1 MGKNLLFKYLSSLL
15 FPEYSP
21 IYSKCCPFDSLRVK
35 ASWSVLLPVLLVLLI
50 LMLSCITGCI
60 QNYKYAEAYTE
71 APSTQDKALKEPS
84 SGGNMTLKDNA
95 SIDPRMRLELDFK
108 PAVSRTLFSLSGDLV
123 LWGNTTLPYLMLNAT
138 LWGRGLCV
146 EKARYMLIQ
155 VEPGKKYTFDISR
168 NQRVTQGEYDCI
180 LEASGPSGSLFS
192 EKRRCLTIDEPAE
205 QNVFDR
211 NPDAEEKSKLDVSE
225 SSKKVPSEYLVQSQN
240 GNVEENRIYKE
251 NSAAKTPERASG
263 ISDSAD
269 RVMAPMQTK
278 SESLSSEDADG
289 QEEQINH
296 VSKNASIETNRISKS
311 NRGAVDNNKG
321 EAVVGGMFVGS
332 SGSNKYHRPECRF
345 VDKIKN
351 KIYFKSAE
359 EARKNGKVPCKTCN
373 PP

>member
-1 MGKNLLFKYLSSLL
+1 MGKNLFFEYLSSLL

-21 IYSKCCPFDSLRVK
+21 IYSKCRPFDCSRVK
-35 ASWSVLLPVLLVLLI
+35 ASWSLLHLVLFVFLI

-60 QNYKYAEAYTE
+60 QNYKYSDAYIE
-71 APSTQDKALKEPS
+71 APSAQDKALKEPS
-84 SGGNMTLKDNA
+84 PDGNMALKDNA
-95 SIDPRMRLELDFK
+95 SIDPRMRLELDFTPK
-108 PAVSRTLFSLSGDLV
+108 VSRTLFSLSGDLV

-138 LWGRGLCV
+138 LWEKGLRV

-180 LEASGPSGSLFS
+180 LEASGPFGSLFS
-192 EKRRCLTIDEPAE
+192 EKRRALTIDEPVE
-205 QNVFDR
+205 NVSDR
-211 NPDAEEKSKLDVSE
+211 NPDAEERSRRDVSE
-225 SSKKVPSEYLVQSQN
+225 NSKMGASEYLVQGQN
-240 GNVEENRIYKE
+240 GNVEENMVYRE
-251 NSAAKTPERASG
+251 NSAAKSSEIASG

-269 RVMAPMQTK
+269 RVEASMPVK
-278 SESLSSEDADG
+278 NESLVSEDTADR
-289 QEEQINH
+289 EVLLNY
-296 VSKNASIETNRISKS
+296 VSKNASTETDRMSKQNRAAIDK
-311 NRGAVDNNKG
+311 NKG
-321 EAVVGGMFVGS
+321 DALVEGMFVGS
-332 SGSNKYHRPECRF
+332 SGSNKYHRPNCRF